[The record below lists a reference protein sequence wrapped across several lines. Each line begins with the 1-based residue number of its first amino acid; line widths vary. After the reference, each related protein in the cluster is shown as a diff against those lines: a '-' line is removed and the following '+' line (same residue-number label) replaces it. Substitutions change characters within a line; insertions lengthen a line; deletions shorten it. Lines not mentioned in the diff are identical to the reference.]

1 MNSSDGQ
8 ATENLLDNYIVW
20 TYFLANNLDA
30 FLYESILIPDA
41 LSVHCNA
48 HTDCATTSL
57 IVLAA
62 T

>member
-20 TYFLANNLDA
+20 TYVLANNLDS
-30 FLYESILIPDA
+30 FLYQSILILDA

-48 HTDCATTSL
+48 HTDCAG
-57 IVLAA
+57 
-62 T
+62 